1 MIDFNALMG
10 VSKRTDTINPISI
23 IEELPKKGTVH
34 DLYKV
39 QAEIL
44 EAWFKDREKHQD
56 TVIELNTGGG
66 KTLVGLLIALST
78 ARKQRWELYISL
90 RINSL
95 CRK

>member
-44 EAWFKDREKHQD
+44 EARVVERR
-56 TVIELNTGGG
+56 
-66 KTLVGLLIALST
+66 LS
-78 ARKQRWELYISL
+78 A
-90 RINSL
+90 
-95 CRK
+95 C